1 MRMAPLS
8 VLLLGFSAACGTR
21 VTTTPVPAPSAG
33 SAIRYATW
41 TDSTR
46 YAKARLVSLDA
57 ERLVFERYQMD
68 PAGRWGEWTLD
79 TVATP
84 SLARLQMPV
93 GRRSNAGRGAL
104 IGFAAGLGLGL
115 ACASEEGGMGAP
127 SDEGCA
133 AGYIVMGTA
142 TGALIGLLIK
152 SDLWAPTVLP
162 SRPGGQ
168 EPPVALVR

>member
-1 MRMAPLS
+1 MDP
-8 VLLLGFSAACGTR
+8 GHGGD
-21 VTTTPVPAPSAG
+21 PVPRQAPGAG
-33 SAIRYATW
+33 GP
-41 TDSTR
+41 
-46 YAKARLVSLDA
+46 A
-57 ERLVFERYQMD
+57 EQ
-68 PAGRWGEWTLD
+68 
-79 TVATP
+79 
-84 SLARLQMPV
+84 
-93 GRRSNAGRGAL
+93 RGAL